1 MKAEIYLLQVLLLTV
16 SGWVNRHQQRVIYI
30 FCDTLEVRTED
41 GMMVGSVQWSG
52 NSLGTSLPPGKELVA
67 ARGAS
72 SALVDKFGSR
82 PFLRSSSLG
91 IRYVSPISNQAVRVR
106 LLREYGTQIIML
118 KRGLHSIYLGCR

>member
-67 ARGAS
+67 AGGAS
-72 SALVDKFGSR
+72 SAPRR
-82 PFLRSSSLG
+82 PIRSQTLPSFLQDGNDFRNSVG
-91 IRYVSPISNQAVRVR
+91 VTYF
-106 LLREYGTQIIML
+106 
-118 KRGLHSIYLGCR
+118 

>member
-1 MKAEIYLLQVLLLTV
+1 ML
-16 SGWVNRHQQRVIYI
+16 VI
-30 FCDTLEVRTED
+30 FRDTLEIRTED
-41 GMMVGSVQWSG
+41 RMIVGSLQWS
-52 NSLGTSLPPGKELVA
+52 GTSLPPGKELVA

-91 IRYVSPISNQAVRVR
+91 IRCVSPISNQAVRVR